1 MLFFVLQQ
9 LKLIQVPCHFLFQFE
24 KVVFTVSDESQVQK
38 TLVKLSLFNFHL

>member
-24 KVVFTVSDESQVQK
+24 KFAFTVSDESQVQK
-38 TLVKLSLFNFHL
+38 TLVKLSLFKFHL